1 MRASSPRR
9 RIARPRRGI
18 ALVLVLLVVAILTI
32 LVVEFQ
38 FNTRVTTRISGN
50 VADDLKAYYL
60 AKSGVHIAAKVLV
73 DDAKNTKDDDLT
85 EDWAQELPPI
95 PAGDGA
101 VQVKITDENT
111 KVNVNRI
118 ARRGGTP
125 DLRMLQEF
133 EELLTTLGQ
142 DPVIATAVLDWT
154 DEDASQNKTG
164 TAEDSAYGYSSQAL
178 PYPCKNQPLDTV
190 AELNLVAG
198 VTADVY
204 RVIAPYVS
212 IYADR
217 RININTADATM
228 LKAVLL
234 SIDPK
239 ADETIATRI
248 VEQRQ
253 QEPFTRASMY
263 RVLQD
268 QLGVPQALASRLR
281 TYLVTTT
288 SVFQVV
294 STATVND
301 AVKTVT
307 AVVQR
312 SNDKYSVLYWRAD

>member
-38 FNTRVTTRISGN
+38 FNTRVTTRIAGN

-73 DDAKNTKDDDLT
+73 DDAKNSKDDDLT

-154 DEDASQNKTG
+154 DEDTSQNKTG